1 MKLLSKGNTNAKT
14 SKNEM
19 ETYILYLAPADTI
32 RIVNL
37 CPYASD
43 GCKEGCLYTAGR
55 GAFSNVQQARINKT
69 KYWASDRE
77 GFYMKLTREL
87 IDIQK
92 RAVKIKNK
100 IAVRLNGTSDID
112 HLDLLK
118 RYSGIDWL
126 TSNWL
131 VFYDYTKNPSMI
143 KRYNGTKYNLTF
155 SRSETNHDT
164 AMNLLKMGGNVAM
177 VFANEVPVEYNGF
190 KVINGDETDLRIND
204 EKNVIVGLKAK
215 GKAKKDV
222 SGFVI
227 K

>member
-1 MKLLSKGNTNAKT
+1 MKLLSKGMTNAKT
-14 SKNEM
+14 KKNEL

-43 GCKEGCLYTAGR
+43 GCKASCLYTAGR

-69 KYWASDRE
+69 KYWAGDRE
-77 GFYMKLTREL
+77 GFYMQLTREL
-87 IDIQK
+87 LDIQK
-92 RAVKIKNK
+92 RAIKMGSK

-118 RYSGIDWL
+118 RYAGIDWL
-126 TSNWL
+126 MSNWL
-131 VFYDYTKNPSMI
+131 VFYDYTKNPSMV
-143 KRYNGTKYNLTF
+143 KRYKGTTYCLTF

-164 AMNLLKMGGNVAM
+164 AMDVLKMGGNVAM
-177 VFANEVPVEYNGF
+177 VFANELPVEYNGY

-215 GKAKKDV
+215 GKAKQDV